1 MYEVRRSSVPR
12 DAPVMRMFL
21 PAREKR
27 LVDRDR
33 SMRGEGLDW
42 NERLGVLINT
52 SEWPVRARKKRKK

>member
-1 MYEVRRSSVPR
+1 MKEVRSSVPR

-33 SMRGEGLDW
+33 SMRREGLDW
-42 NERLGVLINT
+42 NEPLGCAYQSVGVAGT
-52 SEWPVRARKKRKK
+52 SRKKENII